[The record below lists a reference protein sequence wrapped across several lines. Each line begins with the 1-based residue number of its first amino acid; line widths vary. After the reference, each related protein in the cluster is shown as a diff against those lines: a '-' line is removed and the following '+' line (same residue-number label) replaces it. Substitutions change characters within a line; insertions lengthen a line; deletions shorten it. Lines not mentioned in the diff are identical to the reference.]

1 MPQDLPRR
9 RAAFRVR
16 GMDCAEEV
24 SLLRRTLSEVEGV
37 TELHFDVMQ
46 ARMEVEYDPQRVT
59 PEDILTAVERAGM
72 SAEAWESPSRT
83 PPWRDRLPTL
93 QAALSG
99 AFLAAGAIIK
109 AVAAGGGWEAWLA
122 EDHEALPGAA
132 LACYLA
138 AVAVGYGPFLPKFW
152 AAVRVLRPDMNVLVA
167 VSLAG
172 AAFLEEWSEAAALA
186 FLFAL
191 AGRLERWSLE
201 RARRSIA
208 ALFEQSPRQA
218 TVIHSHGEHVL
229 PVERVAVG
237 SLVRVRPGERISCD
251 GEVVH
256 GESRVDQAILTGE
269 SVPVPKG
276 PGSRVYAGTINLGG
290 TLDIRTTSH
299 PADFTTARMVRM
311 LGGSSR
317 RRAPSERMV
326 ERFARIYTPVVL
338 SLALLV
344 ALLPPLAAGG
354 DWRHWLHEG
363 MVVLL
368 IACPCALV
376 ISTPV
381 TVAAALASAARR
393 GVLIKGGA
401 FLEELGVVRRI
412 GFEHPGVLTLGCP
425 GDGDDPPR
433 EEAARAL
440 GELKDA
446 GVATAAGALPP
457 GDHRPAAWVTASGRE
472 FHGGDLSIAFGQ
484 RSLDTAIETADVVVM
499 ADDLMRIPFAVRHAR
514 RSLRIIRQN
523 VAIAIGLKLAFLV
536 VAVAGSAT
544 LWMALAAD
552 MGATWLVVFNGLR
565 MLWTRP

>member
-1 MPQDLPRR
+1 
-9 RAAFRVR
+9 
-16 GMDCAEEV
+16 MDCAEEV
-24 SLLRRTLSEVEGV
+24 SLLRRTLSEVEGI
-37 TELHFDVMQ
+37 TELHFDVME

-59 PEDILTAVERAGM
+59 PQAILTAVERAGM
-72 SAEAWESPSRT
+72 AAEAWEAPARE
-83 PPWRDRLPTL
+83 PLWRDRLPTV

-99 AFLAAGAIIK
+99 VFLLAGTIIK
-109 AVAAGGGWEAWLA
+109 ALSAGGGWETWLA
-122 EDHEALPGAA
+122 EDHGALPPAA

-138 AVAVGYGPFLPKFW
+138 AIAIGFGPFLPKFW
-152 AAVRVLRPDMNVLVA
+152 AALRVLRPDMNVLVA
-167 VSLAG
+167 VSLTG

-191 AGRLERWSLE
+191 AGRLERWSLD
-201 RARRSIA
+201 RARQSIV
-208 ALFEQSPRQA
+208 ALFAQSPRQA

-251 GEVVH
+251 GEVVK

-299 PADFTTARMVRM
+299 PADFTTTRIVRM

-326 ERFARIYTPVVL
+326 ERFARVYTPVVL
-338 SLALLV
+338 SLALFV
-344 ALLPPLAAGG
+344 ALLPPLLAGG
-354 DWRHWLHEG
+354 NWRHWLHEG

-401 FLEELGVVRRI
+401 FLEELGMVRRI
-412 GFEHPGVLTLGCP
+412 GFENSGVLTLGCP
-425 GDGDDPPR
+425 GNGEDPPR
-433 EEAARAL
+433 EEAERAIRDL
-440 GELKDA
+440 QDA
-446 GVATAAGALPP
+446 GVATAAGAIPP
-457 GDHRPAAWVTASGRE
+457 GETRLAAWVTAGGQGSQD
-472 FHGGDLSIAFGQ
+472 GDLTIAFGSQ
-484 RSLDTAIETADVVVM
+484 SLDAAIETADVVVM
-499 ADDLMRIPFAVRHAR
+499 ADDLTRIPFAVRHAR

-523 VAIAIGLKLAFLV
+523 VAIAVGLKVAFLV

-552 MGATWLVVFNGLR
+552 MGATWLVVLNGLR
-565 MLWTRP
+565 MLWAKP